1 MAATETR
8 GKAVLAWI
16 VVVAVLALIALGF
29 VWYGLSAE
37 VHHRIWN
44 DIFGRAG
51 GPMTFRF
58 VLQPTMAAV
67 AALHDGIND
76 AGTGRPH
83 YLWSLLTNPAE
94 RAKSL
99 RESVMSTARIMLLG
113 IVMDGIYQYTVLKT
127 FYPGEMALI
136 ALLLAFVPYVLL
148 RGPIGNIARWW
159 IAHKSA
165 GSAR

>member
-1 MAATETR
+1 MAAASKTQI
-8 GKAVLAWI
+8 VLAWI
-16 VVVAVLALIALGF
+16 VVVVVLALIVLGF

-37 VHHRIWN
+37 VHHRKWN

-58 VLQPTMAAV
+58 ILQPTMAAL
-67 AALHDGIND
+67 AALHDGIDD
-76 AGTGRPH
+76 ARTGRPP
-83 YLWSLLTNPAE
+83 YLWNLLTNPAD
-94 RAKSL
+94 RARSL
-99 RESVMSTARIMLLG
+99 RESVISTARIILLG

-148 RGPIGNIARWW
+148 RGPFGDIARWW
-159 IAHKSA
+159 IARKSV